1 MTMPTGESGR
11 PASLTVV
18 NVLSAGRSGSTVL
31 ATLLGQAPGAFYAG
45 ELQPLWGPAWLP
57 DELCSCGQ
65 PVLRCPI
72 WGSVLKDVLGD
83 EVGAAIL
90 RLRRLRDRTAR
101 ARHVLLPR
109 CFAGRA
115 REAADFLAATARLYL
130 AIQRA
135 TGCRVIIDTSKWPSY
150 SVVAGRI
157 AELDWRVVHLVRD
170 PRAVAFSWG
179 RPKRW
184 KNAQGE
190 QVVRLLPHQAAYYW
204 LVQNG
209 LIEAFRP
216 RFAHYARVRYEDF
229 AAEPQA
235 VLSSLLD
242 FIGVS
247 AEPVSLEMLTQARE
261 RHILGANPDRF
272 TTGAIAV
279 RPDDEWRQRMSRAA
293 RWAVTAIT
301 WPLMRR
307 YGYLG

>member
-11 PASLTVV
+11 SASLTVV

-31 ATLLGQAPGAFYAG
+31 ATLLGQAPSAFYAG

-65 PVLRCPI
+65 PVLRCPL
-72 WGSVLKDVLGD
+72 WGPIFAGLLGED
-83 EVGAAIL
+83 VGAAIL
-90 RLRRLRDRTAR
+90 RLRWLRDRTAR

-115 REAADFLAATARLYL
+115 QEAAEFLAATARLYL

-135 TGCRVIIDTSKWPSY
+135 TGCRVIVDTSKWPSY

-184 KNAQGE
+184 KNARGE
-190 QVVRLLPHQAAYYW
+190 QAIRLPAHRVAYYW
-204 LVQNG
+204 LAQNG

-216 RFAHYARVRYEDF
+216 RYAHYTRVRYEDF
-229 AAEPQA
+229 AADPQA
-235 VLSSLLD
+235 ALASLLG
-242 FIGVS
+242 FIGISSES
-247 AEPVSLEMLTQARE
+247 AAAAARAGTGK

-272 TTGAIAV
+272 APGAIVV

-293 RWAVTAIT
+293 RWTVTALA